1 MCRKTSQRRNEVL
14 YENSKR
20 LIYVVNKTRGRSKWN
35 GGIQR
40 LNRHPGRERALKRPC
55 RRSVQDELLFA
66 TAPEP
71 GLFSAANYRSK
82 IVDADH
88 IHSLEHI
95 KRVV

>member
-1 MCRKTSQRRNEVL
+1 MWFYTS
-14 YENSKR
+14 
-20 LIYVVNKTRGRSKWN
+20 KTRGRSKWN

-66 TAPEP
+66 TDPEP

-88 IHSLEHI
+88 TLSVEHI